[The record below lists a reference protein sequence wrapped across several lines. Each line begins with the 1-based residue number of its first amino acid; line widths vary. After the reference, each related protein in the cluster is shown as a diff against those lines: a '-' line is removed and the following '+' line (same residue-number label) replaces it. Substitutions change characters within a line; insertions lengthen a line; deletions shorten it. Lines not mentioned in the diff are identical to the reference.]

1 MGRTLGPFTDV
12 STARVDGAY
21 EIYRGEDDEG
31 REVEILTLGSS
42 SSKDPARRA
51 LLSDTVAWAH
61 ATRGPADASI
71 LSADLDS
78 EQPYVVTLRQ
88 DGMRGVERML
98 ERMLAMG
105 PPAGPLSGVGHNSGQ
120 FPVVGP
126 PTGHIPVITGHT
138 DPHGIPRVVSTPP
151 SGSPIAPASPMASYV
166 TKAQSS
172 RPPWLIPVVIVLLLL
187 VLAAGGFFVFSG
199 LSSGDTGGA
208 PADQQSQADEQQGAD
223 EEMKPRWNAEL
234 PDLAV
239 LGDVLYGE
247 AEGEEVALTGWPF
260 AFKVPEGLTCE
271 QPENLSARCEGGE
284 ESNFTSVRVQV
295 QECGGGCGE
304 AERNRL
310 VNAFDMPGEEQ
321 RFDSNTQT
329 GNEYT
334 EADNMY
340 NAGMTRFYEPEPG
353 RWLFVTVKAEAY
365 ISDDED
371 DELKRIVNSVATQT
385 QTTG

>member
-21 EIYRGEDDEG
+21 EIYRGSDDDG

-105 PPAGPLSGVGHNSGQ
+105 PSAGPLTGPRSNSGQ
-120 FPVVGP
+120 FPIVGP

-151 SGSPIAPASPMASYV
+151 SGSPVAPASPMASYV

-172 RPPWLIPVVIVLLLL
+172 RPSWLIPVISGVLLL
-187 VLAAGGFFVFSG
+187 VLAAGGLFVVYG
-199 LSSGDTGGA
+199 MSGDESGDNA
-208 PADQQSQADEQQGAD
+208 ADSQQSQPDQGEPP
-223 EEMKPRWNAEL
+223 EETKPTWDD
-234 PDLAV
+234 DLTITQV
-239 LGDVLYGE
+239 LGTDSYPVGTGE
-247 AEGEEVALTGWPF
+247 VVALSGWPF
-260 AFKVPEGLTCE
+260 AFKVGEGMTCE
-271 QPENLSARCEGGE
+271 QREQLVARCTDAED
-284 ESNFTSVRVQV
+284 SDRTVRIEV
-295 QECGGGCGE
+295 QECGTGCGDDSMNE
-304 AERNRL
+304 L
-310 VNAFDMPGEEQ
+310 VNAVDLPGKAQ
-321 RFDSNTQT
+321 RVNNYTQT
-329 GNEYT
+329 GSTWDGEVYLG
-334 EADNMY
+334 
-340 NAGMTRFYEPEPG
+340 GMTRFYLTDSQQ
-353 RWLFVTVKAEAY
+353 WLFVTVEVADPDEVEAR
-365 ISDDED
+365 
-371 DELKRIVNSVATQT
+371 RIVNSVATQT
-385 QTTG
+385 PTPDD

>member
-21 EIYRGEDDEG
+21 EIYRGEDDDG

-105 PPAGPLSGVGHNSGQ
+105 PPSGPLSGVGQNSGQ
-120 FPVVGP
+120 FPIVGP
-126 PTGHIPVITGHT
+126 PTGHIPVITAHT

-151 SGSPIAPASPMASYV
+151 SGSPVAPASPMASYV

-172 RPPWLIPVVIVLLLL
+172 RPPWLIPIIIIILLL
-187 VLAAGGFFVFSG
+187 VLIAGGFFVVYGMSG
-199 LSSGDTGGA
+199 EDQGGGPSDA
-208 PADQQSQADEQQGAD
+208 QSEAEEQGID
-223 EEMKPRWNAEL
+223 DMKPRWDDNLPPADVIGNAAY
-234 PDLAV
+234 P
-239 LGDVLYGE
+239 
-247 AEGEEVALTGWPF
+247 EGEGQEIAMTGWPF
-260 AFKVPEGLTCE
+260 AFKVTEDLTCE
-271 QPENLSARCEGGE
+271 ESAHLTVECVETKGDDKA
-284 ESNFTSVRVQV
+284 FAKVQV
-295 QECGGGCGE
+295 QECIDGCSDTE
-304 AERNRL
+304 KNQL
-310 VNAFDMPGEEQ
+310 VNNFRMPGEEQ
-321 RFDSNTQT
+321 RKDDYTQFSIEPT
-329 GNEYT
+329 GAEGLYQV
-334 EADNMY
+334 A
-340 NAGMTRFYEPEPG
+340 MTRFYRVESG
-353 RWLFVTVKAEAY
+353 NWLFVTVEA
-365 ISDDED
+365 SDFYVQDEGT
-371 DELKRIVNSVATQT
+371 ELQRIVNGVATQT
-385 QTTG
+385 PVPEK